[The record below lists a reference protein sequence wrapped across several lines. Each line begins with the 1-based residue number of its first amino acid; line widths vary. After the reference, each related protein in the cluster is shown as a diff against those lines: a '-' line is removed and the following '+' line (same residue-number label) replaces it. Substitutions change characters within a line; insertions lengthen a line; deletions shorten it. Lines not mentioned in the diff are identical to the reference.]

1 MKIWVW
7 NEFQIIQSVIWE
19 NNRFLQKNVLNVWFF
34 PQIVSLNTLE
44 RVNKHTYKSRLLYA
58 FKFLKKHPEK

>member
-7 NEFQIIQSVIWE
+7 YEFQISQSLNMRKQPV
-19 NNRFLQKNVLNVWFF
+19 FVKKNLLNVWFF

-44 RVNKHTYKSRLLYA
+44 RVNKQTYKIRLL
-58 FKFLKKHPEK
+58 